1 MPLRD
6 RHIQHLTTLKTIHT
20 PRPIRAV
27 AWMLVLT
34 VIVAVAFLVFTP
46 WVQTTR
52 GDGGVIAL
60 DPNDRPQEIN
70 ALVSGR
76 IDSWYVRD
84 GDRVRM
90 GDPIL
95 RVADNDPQFLERLDA
110 EREQLVAQRDA
121 AGTALTTAEIDLR
134 RSRDLF
140 DEGLAARRDYEQARI
155 RVEDL
160 RAKLASAEA
169 TLTRQAVDLSR
180 QSLQLVRAP
189 RDGTILRVNAGDTST
204 VISAGE
210 PVASFQPAGAQRAVE
225 IYVDG
230 RDVALVRPGQP
241 VRLQFEGWPAVQFSG
256 WPSVAVGT
264 FPGVVQA
271 VDPSAQ
277 PDGRFRVLVTEP
289 DEADIAE
296 ADHPWPD
303 DGFVRFGAAAQGW
316 VLLETVPL
324 GYELWRQLNNFPP
337 RYTGPD
343 GTPGSVTDRQARSGQ
358 PKGRQGSEGRDT

>member
-6 RHIQHLTTLKTIHT
+6 RHIQHLTTLKTIRT
-20 PRPIRAV
+20 PRPIIAV
-27 AWMLVLT
+27 AWMLGL
-34 VIVAVAFLVFTP
+34 AVVTATAFLVFTP

-52 GDGGVIAL
+52 GAGGVIAL

-84 GDRVRM
+84 GDRVRA

-95 RVADNDPQFLERLDA
+95 RVADNDPLLLERLDA
-110 EREQLVAQRDA
+110 ERMQLVAQRDA
-121 AGTALTTAEIDLR
+121 VRSALNTAEIDLR
-134 RSRDLF
+134 RSRGLF
-140 DEGLAARRDYEQARI
+140 EEGLAARREYEQARI
-155 RVEDL
+155 TVEDL
-160 RAKLASAEA
+160 RGKLASAEA
-169 TLTRQAVDLSR
+169 AMSRQAVDVSR
-180 QSLQLVRAP
+180 QSVQLVRAP
-189 RDGTILRVNAGDTST
+189 RDGTILRVNAGDTAT
-204 VISAGE
+204 VVSAGQA
-210 PVASFQPAGAQRAVE
+210 VASFQPADATRAVE

-289 DEADIAE
+289 NDADIAQN
-296 ADHPWPD
+296 DHPWPD

-343 GTPGSVTDRQARSGQ
+343 GTPGSVTDRQARSRQ
-358 PKGRQGSEGRDT
+358 PKSGQGSEGRDT